1 MFLSG
6 KPLKSE
12 YRVIARDGRVL
23 WFQCD
28 AKMGRRADG
37 RPWFIHGVG
46 FDITKLKLAQ
56 EKLEHDAFHDSLT
69 SLPNRALFLDRIER
83 VVARAKRHKDYKF
96 AVLFIDMDRFK
107 MVNDSLGHQAGDD
120 LIIQASQR
128 ILNSLRREDVISR
141 PMLALNPEWNTTD
154 DTLARLGG
162 DEFTVLLDDLRDPRD
177 SIRVANRIQKSFA
190 EPFIIGG
197 QEVFASAS

>member
-1 MFLSG
+1 MDPPVHISKGCHWRLRLYESG
-6 KPLKSE
+6 KSRFPILSVKRQPASPP
-12 YRVIARDGRVL
+12 I
-23 WFQCD
+23 
-28 AKMGRRADG
+28 RRKDG

-69 SLPNRALFLDRIER
+69 SLPNRALFLDRLER

-107 MVNDSLGHQAGDD
+107 IVNDSLGHQAGDD

-162 DEFTVLLDDLRDPRD
+162 EVR
-177 SIRVANRIQKSFA
+177 SF
-190 EPFIIGG
+190 
-197 QEVFASAS
+197 